1 MSKRKI
7 EDTTVII
14 SIITIYVSFMI
25 ALINNL
31 K

>member
-14 SIITIYVSFMI
+14 FIITAYVSFMI